1 MQLKASGFEIYWVG
15 SFRPSYKVGR
25 LAMALGRI
33 GAIMLICKL
42 QLLRFTR
49 LALAAVG
56 RTALSNYLSH
66 FVICNT
72 IFMRFGWGLVAELE
86 RSKIYVIVAGIW
98 IFQLILSSL
107 VLRRFSPVE
116 WPWRRFTCGKKSL
129 LECECW
135 GEIITLI
142 AWWLSRIFI

>member
-1 MQLKASGFEIYWVG
+1 
-15 SFRPSYKVGR
+15 
-25 LAMALGRI
+25 
-33 GAIMLICKL
+33 
-42 QLLRFTR
+42 
-49 LALAAVG
+49 
-56 RTALSNYLSH
+56 
-66 FVICNT
+66 
-72 IFMRFGWGLVAELE
+72 MRFGWGLVAELE

>member
-1 MQLKASGFEIYWVG
+1 
-15 SFRPSYKVGR
+15 
-25 LAMALGRI
+25 MALGRI

-66 FVICNT
+66 FLICNT

-86 RSKIYVIVAGIW
+86 RSKIYVIVVGIW